1 MASTK
6 TRTKTIRL
14 ANETAEYF
22 EKLPLNRIVECVH
35 SLLERGELELDG
47 EGIKISSKSG
57 VHTDI
62 MSQTEKISSSANDI
76 LTDFD
81 EMASCS
87 GISLEELVS
96 GLFSLLED
104 GMIVIENG
112 ELSVV
117 TPEWATEFENVCH
130 DLCIPVEKA
139 ADGAIKAL
147 KRGV

>member
-6 TRTKTIRL
+6 TVSKGIRIT
-14 ANETAEYF
+14 NEAALYF
-22 EKLPLNRIVECVH
+22 DGQPLNRMVEGMIP
-35 SLLERGELELDG
+35 LLESGELVYDG
-47 EGIKISSKSG
+47 ELKISGSNG
-57 VHTDI
+57 VHTGNVEEI
-62 MSQTEKISSSANDI
+62 IS
-76 LTDFD
+76 DFD

-87 GISLEELVS
+87 GISLEELVG
-96 GLFSLLED
+96 GLFSLLEE
-104 GMIVIENG
+104 GMIVIEKG

-139 ADGAIKAL
+139 SEGAIKAL